1 MTRANLGKTNLET
14 NETNLG
20 DIVRGRGGP
29 YLRGWSAPTCLAV
42 CLVLSPTA
50 VSSQVRRIEIT
61 DREAV
66 SGGQAFG
73 PAGVYENIKGRVHGE
88 VDPRDARNRVIQ
100 DLDSAPRNSRG
111 HVEYVATFSLMKP
124 VAAERASG
132 VLMYS
137 VVNRGNGAPTP
148 GPEGHLSLVSGWQG
162 EVAPTATNQTIQ
174 VPAAKGPGGAA
185 ITGPV
190 LARFFDLPA
199 GTTTAPIRIG
209 SMGSAFYPPDTLD
222 TASATL
228 SFHRSE
234 TPRGEIGG
242 AGTVPATD
250 WAFADCRTVPF
261 PGTPDPSRVCLK
273 GGFDAALVYEIVYT
287 AKDPLVLGIGLAA
300 TRDIVSFFRYAA
312 ADAEGHANPVANVV
326 RHAIGVG
333 QSQSGNF
340 LKTFVHLGFNADL
353 AGRIVFDGVMP
364 LIAARQTPMNFR
376 FAAPGGAATLYEPGS
391 EPVVWWGRY
400 ADATRGRPA
409 ASLLDRCTASRTC
422 PKVVEVIS
430 SAEFWGLRMSPGLV
444 GTDAVADIP
453 LPDNVRRYYST
464 GTTHGGGQGG
474 FTLEQRAGG
483 RCVLPANPNSMAE
496 TIRALTQALVDW
508 VAKGTPPPPSRYPRI
523 ADGTLVAATR
533 AATGFPTI
541 PGVGFGD
548 VNVVLDYDFGT
559 SLNYDD
565 LTGVITRQP
574 PVVTRVLPTLVP
586 AVDGDG
592 NERAGV
598 ASVLHQAPLGTY
610 LGWNVQ
616 ASGFFKGGLC
626 GFQGGYVPFAR
637 TRAQRDVSR
646 DPRLSLEERYGTQE
660 GYVCAARRAAHTL
673 VRDRY
678 LLPGDAERLV
688 ADAAKSALLPASAD
702 ATPEARRVGER
713 MCRWR
718 PHLPAC

>member
-1 MTRANLGKTNLET
+1 MSWA
-14 NETNLG
+14 
-20 DIVRGRGGP
+20 
-29 YLRGWSAPTCLAV
+29 APACLAV

-50 VSSQVRRIEIT
+50 ASSQVRRIEIT
-61 DREAV
+61 AREAV
-66 SGGQAFG
+66 AGGQAFG
-73 PAGVYENIKGRVHGE
+73 NAGAYESIKGLIHGE
-88 VDPRDARNRVIQ
+88 VDPKDPRNRAIQ
-100 DLDSAPRNSRG
+100 DLDLAPVNARG
-111 HVEYVATFSLMKP
+111 RVEYVATFALVKP
-124 VAAERASG
+124 VAANRASG
-132 VLMYS
+132 VLVYS
-137 VVNRGNGAPTP
+137 VVNRGNGAPTA
-148 GPEGHLSLVSGWQG
+148 GPEGHISLVSGWQG
-162 EVAPTATNQTIQ
+162 DVAPTSSNQTIQ
-174 VPAAKGPGGAA
+174 VPVARGPNGATV
-185 ITGPV
+185 TGPV

-199 GTTTAPIRIG
+199 GTTTASIRIG

-222 TASATL
+222 TSRATL
-228 SFHRSE
+228 AFHRFE
-234 TPRGEIGG
+234 TARGATGG
-242 AGTVPATD
+242 NATVPSTD

-261 PGTPDPSRVCLK
+261 PGTPDPSRVCVK
-273 GGFDAALVYEIVYT
+273 DGFYPALVYELVYT

-300 TRDIVSFFRYAA
+300 TRDIVSFFRHAA
-312 ADAEGHANPVANVV
+312 ADAAGNLNPLARIV
-326 RHAIGVG
+326 RHTVGVG
-333 QSQSGNF
+333 QSQSGNL

-353 AGRIVFDGVMP
+353 AGRIVFDGIMP
-364 LIAARQTPMNFR
+364 QIAARQTPMNFR
-376 FAAPGGAATLYEPGS
+376 FAAPGGAAALYEPGS

-400 ADATRGRPA
+400 ADLTRGRPA
-409 ASLLDRCTASRTC
+409 ASLLDRCTVSRTC
-422 PKVVEVIS
+422 PKVVEVIG

-453 LPDNVRRYYST
+453 LPDNVRRYYSP

-474 FTLEQRAGG
+474 FALEQPAGG
-483 RCVLPANPNSMAE
+483 RCVLPSNPNPMAE
-496 TIRALTQALVDW
+496 TIRALTRALVDW
-508 VAKGTPPPPSRYPRI
+508 VVEGTPPPPSRYPRI

-559 SLNYDD
+559 SLNYSD

-574 PVVTRVLPTLVP
+574 PVVKRVLPTLVP

-637 TRAQRDVSR
+637 TRAERDVSG

-660 GYVCAARRAAHTL
+660 GYVCAVRRAADTL

-678 LLPGDAERLV
+678 LLPADAERLV
-688 ADAAKSALLPASAD
+688 AAAAKSALLPASAD

-713 MCRWR
+713 MCR
-718 PHLPAC
+718 

>member
-1 MTRANLGKTNLET
+1 
-14 NETNLG
+14 
-20 DIVRGRGGP
+20 
-29 YLRGWSAPTCLAV
+29 
-42 CLVLSPTA
+42 
-50 VSSQVRRIEIT
+50 
-61 DREAV
+61 
-66 SGGQAFG
+66 
-73 PAGVYENIKGRVHGE
+73 
-88 VDPRDARNRVIQ
+88 
-100 DLDSAPRNSRG
+100 
-111 HVEYVATFSLMKP
+111 
-124 VAAERASG
+124 
-132 VLMYS
+132 
-137 VVNRGNGAPTP
+137 
-148 GPEGHLSLVSGWQG
+148 
-162 EVAPTATNQTIQ
+162 
-174 VPAAKGPGGAA
+174 
-185 ITGPV
+185 
-190 LARFFDLPA
+190 
-199 GTTTAPIRIG
+199 
-209 SMGSAFYPPDTLD
+209 MGSAFYPPDTLD
-222 TASATL
+222 TSRATL
-228 SFHRSE
+228 GFHRSE

-242 AGTVPATD
+242 PGTVPAAD
-250 WAFADCRTVPF
+250 WAFADCRTVSF
-261 PGTPDPSRVCLK
+261 PGTPDPSRVCVK
-273 GGFDAALVYEIVYT
+273 GGFDPALVYELVYT

-312 ADAEGHANPVANVV
+312 ADAEGTPNPLARIV
-326 RHAIGVG
+326 RHAVGVG

-340 LKTFVHLGFNADL
+340 LKTFVHLGFNADV

-409 ASLLDRCTASRTC
+409 ASLLDRCTATRTC
-422 PKVVEVIS
+422 PKIVEVIG

-453 LPDNVRRYYST
+453 LPENVRRYYSP

-474 FTLEQRAGG
+474 FALEQRAGG
-483 RCVLPANPNSMAE
+483 RCVLPGNPNPMAE

-508 VAKGTPPPPSRYPRI
+508 VVNGTPPPPSRYPRI

-548 VNVVLDYDFGT
+548 VNVLLDYDFGT
-559 SLNYDD
+559 ALNYND
-565 LTGVITRQP
+565 LTGVLTRQP
-574 PVVTRVLPTLVP
+574 PVVKRVLPTLVP

-616 ASGFFKGGLC
+616 ATGFFTGGLC

-637 TRAQRDVSR
+637 TSAQRNASG

-660 GYVCAARRAAHTL
+660 GYVCAARRAADSL

-678 LLPGDAERLV
+678 LLPADAERLV

-713 MCRWR
+713 LCR
-718 PHLPAC
+718 